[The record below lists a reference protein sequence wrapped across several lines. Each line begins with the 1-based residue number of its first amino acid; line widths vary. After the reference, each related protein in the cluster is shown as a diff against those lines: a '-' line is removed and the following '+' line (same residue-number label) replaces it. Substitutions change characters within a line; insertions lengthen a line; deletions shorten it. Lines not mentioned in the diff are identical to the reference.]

1 MEQLAKII
9 EASALQLVMID
20 SDDLQ
25 GLAGIHTHF
34 EQIAQI
40 AADLSSSGGN
50 VNADVKGDD
59 NTPAPPDSADLELIQ
74 TASVKAAE
82 LISKL
87 ILSEVEDAAAT
98 LNTINKTSASLQ
110 SLMEQLSQGQKPTHI
125 KFPPELGLETTDN
138 LNSNESQPENISPE
152 SCSSSQGPKISLPD
166 NVDEEIFREFLSS
179 QPHVLENLE
188 SAILTAEKDPSAGNY
203 NAIKGILHNLKGE
216 SSLMGLQEFAAVC
229 HETESL
235 LENSET
241 NEPDQFPA
249 EKLLAAKDWLTK
261 AVAQLSN
268 ASIGKESTAPS
279 GPSEQQKRT
288 DQNTTNDTDSEPAG
302 DTAPNEP
309 DTAEQPE
316 PEEKLKIA
324 EGDAPLV
331 MDFISESSEHLE
343 SAEADLLHIEEC
355 PDDPETI
362 NSIFRAF
369 HTIKGVA
376 GFLNLKQIGSL
387 AHVAENL
394 LDEARKEKI
403 ILGGSSVDTIFE
415 SIDVMKQMFSALQQA
430 VENDQHVQPYQKLQP
445 LIDRIKQ
452 CTSGK
457 SPPIKLGEVIV
468 QEGTASAAEVRDALH
483 EQQTSSPDKKIGEIL
498 VDKKVVTEQQIDKA
512 LQDQKL
518 PPAARSNENKK
529 IVNDTTVKVTTGRL
543 DSLINMVGE
552 LVIAQSMVSQGLDE
566 HIRADQRLARNVRHL
581 DKITRELQELS
592 MSMRMVPVQGV
603 FQKMARLV
611 RDLSRKAG
619 KDIEFVMT
627 GAETELD
634 RNVVEAIADPLVHMV
649 RNSVDHGVE
658 TPEER
663 SGKGKPPQGRVELK
677 AFHQG
682 GNIVIE
688 ICDDGKGLNREKI
701 LEKAIACNIVKEGQ
715 ELSDGEIYRLVFHA
729 GLSTAEKIT
738 DVSGRGVG
746 MDVVRKN
753 IESLRG
759 RIDIESTIDKGS
771 TFSIRLPLTLA
782 VIDGQVVN
790 VGKETYVI
798 PSVSI
803 EHSIRPQPEQLK
815 TVQGARGEMVMIR
828 GKLLPLVKLYRLFGI
843 ESELIDPCEAL
854 IVVVTDGDNRCCV
867 QVDSL
872 LGQQQVVI
880 KSLGDYLGSIKGVS
894 GAAIMGDGNVS
905 LIVDVPGLISLA
917 AGK

>member
-1 MEQLAKII
+1 MKQLAKII

-40 AADLSSSGGN
+40 AADLSSSGGD
-50 VNADVKGDD
+50 VNTDVKGDD

-87 ILSEVEDAAAT
+87 ILSEVEDAAAA

-110 SLMEQLSQGQKPTHI
+110 SLMEQLSQGQKPAHI
-125 KFPPELGLETTDN
+125 KFPPELGLESTDN
-138 LNSNESQPENISPE
+138 SNSNNSTPENISPE

-188 SAILTAEKDPSAGNY
+188 SAILTAEKDPSVENY
-203 NAIKGILHNLKGE
+203 NVIKGILHNLKGE

-235 LENSET
+235 LEDSQT
-241 NEPDQFPA
+241 NEPDRFPA
-249 EKLLAAKDWLTK
+249 EKLFAAKDWLTE

-268 ASIGKESTAPS
+268 VSIDKESPAPS
-279 GPSEQQKRT
+279 GPSEQQGQPAPDT
-288 DQNTTNDTDSEPAG
+288 SNNTASEPSNN
-302 DTAPNEP
+302 TAPDKP
-309 DTAEQPE
+309 DNVGQQEQE

-324 EGDAPLV
+324 ESDAPLV
-331 MDFISESSEHLE
+331 MDFISESGEHLE
-343 SAEADLLHIEEC
+343 SAESDLLHIEEC

-387 AHVAENL
+387 AHAAENL

-415 SIDVMKQMFSALQQA
+415 SIDVMKQMFGALQQA

-452 CTSGK
+452 CTSGQ
-457 SPPIKLGEVIV
+457 SPPIQLGEVLV

-483 EQQTSSPDKKIGEIL
+483 EQRTGSPDKKIGEIL
-498 VDKKVVTEQQIDKA
+498 VEKTSVTGEQVDKA
-512 LQDQKL
+512 LNDQKL
-518 PPAARSNENKK
+518 PQAARANENKK
-529 IVNDTTVKVTTGRL
+529 IVNETTVKVTTGRL

-552 LVIAQSMVSQGLDE
+552 LVIAQSMVSRDLDG
-566 HIRADQRLARNVRHL
+566 HVQADQRLTRNVRHL

-663 SGKGKPPQGRVELK
+663 SSKGKPP
-677 AFHQG
+677 
-682 GNIVIE
+682 
-688 ICDDGKGLNREKI
+688 
-701 LEKAIACNIVKEGQ
+701 
-715 ELSDGEIYRLVFHA
+715 
-729 GLSTAEKIT
+729 
-738 DVSGRGVG
+738 
-746 MDVVRKN
+746 
-753 IESLRG
+753 
-759 RIDIESTIDKGS
+759 
-771 TFSIRLPLTLA
+771 
-782 VIDGQVVN
+782 
-790 VGKETYVI
+790 
-798 PSVSI
+798 
-803 EHSIRPQPEQLK
+803 
-815 TVQGARGEMVMIR
+815 
-828 GKLLPLVKLYRLFGI
+828 
-843 ESELIDPCEAL
+843 
-854 IVVVTDGDNRCCV
+854 
-867 QVDSL
+867 
-872 LGQQQVVI
+872 
-880 KSLGDYLGSIKGVS
+880 
-894 GAAIMGDGNVS
+894 
-905 LIVDVPGLISLA
+905 
-917 AGK
+917 

>member
-1 MEQLAKII
+1 MKQLAKII
-9 EASALQLVMID
+9 EDSALQLVMID

-40 AADLSSSGGN
+40 AADLEKSGGTSP
-50 VNADVKGDD
+50 ADDA
-59 NTPAPPDSADLELIQ
+59 APYLKLIQ
-74 TASVKAAE
+74 TASVKTAK
-82 LISKL
+82 LISEL
-87 ILSEVEDAAAT
+87 ILSEVEDAAAAID
-98 LNTINKTSASLQ
+98 TINKTSAGLQ
-110 SLMEQLSQGQKPTHI
+110 SLMEQLSQGQKPAHI

-138 LNSNESQPENISPE
+138 PNNNDSQLENVPAE

-188 SAILTAEKDPSAGNY
+188 SAILTAEKDPSAENY
-203 NAIKGILHNLKGE
+203 NTIKGILHNLKGE

-235 LENSET
+235 LEDSQS
-241 NEPDQFPA
+241 NEPSAFPA
-249 EKLLAAKDWLTK
+249 EKLLAARDWLAK

-268 ASIGKESTAPS
+268 ISTGKESPAPC
-279 GPSEQQKRT
+279 EQQKQP
-288 DQNTTNDTDSEPAG
+288 DQNTANDTTSEPAV
-302 DTAPNEP
+302 DTAKQQ
-309 DTAEQPE
+309 EQEPE

-324 EGDAPLV
+324 ESDAPLV
-331 MDFISESSEHLE
+331 IDFIGESSEHLE
-343 SAEADLLHIEEC
+343 SAESDLLHIEEC

-387 AHVAENL
+387 AHAAENL
-394 LDEARKEKI
+394 LDEARQGKI

-415 SIDVMKQMFSALQQA
+415 SIDVMKQMFGSLQQA

-457 SPPIKLGEVIV
+457 TPNIQLGEVLV
-468 QEGTASAAEVRDALH
+468 QEGTTSSVEVRDALH
-483 EQQTSSPDKKIGEIL
+483 EQRTSLPDKKIGEIL
-498 VDKKVVTEQQIDKA
+498 VEKKIITEQQVDKA
-512 LQDQKL
+512 LHNQKL
-518 PPAARSNENKK
+518 PRANENKK
-529 IVNDTTVKVTTGRL
+529 IANDTTVKVATRRL

-552 LVIAQSMVSQGLDE
+552 LVIAQSMVSRDLDGQVQT
-566 HIRADQRLARNVRHL
+566 DQRLTRNVRHL

-663 SGKGKPPQGRVELK
+663 SGKGKTPQGRIELK

-682 GNIVIE
+682 GNIIIE

-701 LEKAIACNIVKEGQ
+701 LEKAIANNIVREGQ
-715 ELSDGEIYRLVFHA
+715 ELSDSEIYRLIFHA
-729 GLSTAEKIT
+729 GLSTAEKVT

-759 RIDIESTIDKGS
+759 RVDIESTIDKGS
-771 TFSIRLPLTLA
+771 VFSIRLPLTLA
-782 VIDGQVVN
+782 VIDGQIVN
-790 VGKETYVI
+790 VGKETYII

-803 EHSIRPQPEQLK
+803 EHSIRPQQEQLK
-815 TVQGARGEMVMIR
+815 TVQGAKGEMIMIR
-828 GKLLPLVKLYRLFGI
+828 GELLPLVKLYRTFGI
-843 ESELIDPCEAL
+843 EPEITEPCEAI

-867 QVDSL
+867 QVDSV

-880 KSLGDYLGSIKGVS
+880 KSLGDYLGSIQGVS

>member
-1 MEQLAKII
+1 M
-9 EASALQLVMID
+9 
-20 SDDLQ
+20 
-25 GLAGIHTHF
+25 
-34 EQIAQI
+34 
-40 AADLSSSGGN
+40 
-50 VNADVKGDD
+50 
-59 NTPAPPDSADLELIQ
+59 
-74 TASVKAAE
+74 
-82 LISKL
+82 
-87 ILSEVEDAAAT
+87 
-98 LNTINKTSASLQ
+98 
-110 SLMEQLSQGQKPTHI
+110 
-125 KFPPELGLETTDN
+125 
-138 LNSNESQPENISPE
+138 
-152 SCSSSQGPKISLPD
+152 
-166 NVDEEIFREFLSS
+166 
-179 QPHVLENLE
+179 
-188 SAILTAEKDPSAGNY
+188 
-203 NAIKGILHNLKGE
+203 
-216 SSLMGLQEFAAVC
+216 
-229 HETESL
+229 
-235 LENSET
+235 
-241 NEPDQFPA
+241 
-249 EKLLAAKDWLTK
+249 
-261 AVAQLSN
+261 
-268 ASIGKESTAPS
+268 
-279 GPSEQQKRT
+279 
-288 DQNTTNDTDSEPAG
+288 
-302 DTAPNEP
+302 
-309 DTAEQPE
+309 
-316 PEEKLKIA
+316 
-324 EGDAPLV
+324 PLV
-331 MDFISESSEHLE
+331 IDFINESSEHLE
-343 SAEADLLHIEEC
+343 SAESDLLHIEGC

-387 AHVAENL
+387 AHAAENL
-394 LDEARKEKI
+394 LDKARQGKI
-403 ILGGSSVDTIFE
+403 ILGGSSVDTIFK
-415 SIDVMKQMFSALQQA
+415 SIDVMKQMFSALRQA

-445 LIDRIKQ
+445 LIDRIKR

-457 SPPIKLGEVIV
+457 TPTVKLGEVLV
-468 QEGTASAAEVRDALH
+468 QDGTTSATEVRNALH
-483 EQQTSSPDKKIGEIL
+483 EQRTSSPDKKIGEIL
-498 VDKKVVTEQQIDKA
+498 VEKKVVTEQQVNKA
-512 LQDQKL
+512 VQNQKL
-518 PPAARSNENKK
+518 PRANENKK
-529 IVNDTTVKVTTGRL
+529 IVNDTTVKVATRRL

-552 LVIAQSMVSQGLDE
+552 LVIAQSMVSRDLDG
-566 HIRADQRLARNVRHL
+566 HIQTDQRLTRNVRHL

-658 TPEER
+658 TPDER
-663 SGKGKPPQGRVELK
+663 KGKGKPPQGRVELK

-682 GNIVIE
+682 GNIIIE

-701 LEKAIACNIVKEGQ
+701 LEKAIANNIVKEGQ
-715 ELSDGEIYRLVFHA
+715 ELSDSEIYRLVFHA

-782 VIDGQVVN
+782 VIDGQIVN
-790 VGKETYVI
+790 VGKETYII

-803 EHSIRPQPEQLK
+803 EHSTRPQPEQLK

-828 GKLLPLVKLYRLFGI
+828 GELLPLVRLYRLFGI
-843 ESELIDPCEAL
+843 EPEITEPCEAL

>member
-25 GLAGIHTHF
+25 GLADIHTHF

-40 AADLSSSGGN
+40 AADLSSSGGD
-50 VNADVKGDD
+50 VNTDVKGDD

-87 ILSEVEDAAAT
+87 ILSEVEDAAAA

-110 SLMEQLSQGQKPTHI
+110 SLMEQLSQGQKPAHI

-138 LNSNESQPENISPE
+138 SNSNDSQPENISPE

-188 SAILTAEKDPSAGNY
+188 SAILTAEQDPSAGNY
-203 NAIKGILHNLKGE
+203 NTIKGILHNLKGE

-235 LENSET
+235 LEDSET

-268 ASIGKESTAPS
+268 ASTGKEPPAPS
-279 GPSEQQKRT
+279 GPSKQQKQPT
-288 DQNTTNDTDSEPAG
+288 PDK
-302 DTAPNEP
+302 P

-468 QEGTASAAEVRDALH
+468 QEGTASAAEVRNALH
-483 EQQTSSPDKKIGEIL
+483 EQRTGSPDKKIGDIL
-498 VDKKVVTEQQIDKA
+498 VDKKVVTEQQVDKA
-512 LQDQKL
+512 IQNQKL
-518 PPAARSNENKK
+518 PPAARANENKK
-529 IVNDTTVKVTTGRL
+529 IVNETTVKVTTGRL

-701 LEKAIACNIVKEGQ
+701 LEKAIAGNIVKEGQ
-715 ELSDGEIYRLVFHA
+715 ELSDSEIYRLVFHA

-843 ESELIDPCEAL
+843 ESELIDPCEAI